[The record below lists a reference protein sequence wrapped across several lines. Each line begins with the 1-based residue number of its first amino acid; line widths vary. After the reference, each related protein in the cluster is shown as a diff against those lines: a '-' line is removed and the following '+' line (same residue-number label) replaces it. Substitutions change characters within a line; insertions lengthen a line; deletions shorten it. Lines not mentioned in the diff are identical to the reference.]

1 MTLPWSG
8 AEQLRKRHSSG
19 RDPMRW
25 TGLLNPRTS
34 KRLCQPSHKAS
45 SILLWYMTMRTKQV
59 DFSAFSCT
67 YTTINYHCT
76 TVTTPTTL
84 AIMFI
89 QEFDAV
95 NESKQNHTRK
105 PQIAHSFSLGCWT
118 RLVVLGPMSVLLL
131 FCLCVYQTHLS
142 NIATV
147 ADSIAIK
154 SSSWHTHI
162 RLWLKD

>member
-1 MTLPWSG
+1 MNWLHLRRSYIQSCDSAGSYDMVTLPWSG
-8 AEQLRKRHSSG
+8 VEQLRMWHSSG

-34 KRLCQPSHKAS
+34 KRLCQPSSKAS
-45 SILLWYMTMRTKQV
+45 SILLCNMTVRIKQV

-89 QEFDAV
+89 QEFDAI
-95 NESKQNHTRK
+95 NEEKTKIKMDDDVARFFTRFGGNLF
-105 PQIAHSFSLGCWT
+105 ICG
-118 RLVVLGPMSVLLL
+118 LVEGAA
-131 FCLCVYQTHLS
+131 LS
-142 NIATV
+142 
-147 ADSIAIK
+147 
-154 SSSWHTHI
+154 
-162 RLWLKD
+162 RRPRMR